1 MSRNHIGHETGIT
14 RLTGIA
20 EAIGA
25 EKEVR
30 VVEGITSAGVR
41 VDGIEVEQAHKV
53 AALPPRAVGMGLGA
67 GEVEGRSG

>member
-41 VDGIEVEQAHKV
+41 VDGIEVEQAHKGVEAV
-53 AALPPRAVGMGLGA
+53 AWSAAHR
-67 GEVEGRSG
+67 R

>member
-1 MSRNHIGHETGIT
+1 MSGNQVRDEAGIT

-25 EKEVR
+25 EEEVR

-53 AALPPRAVGMGLGA
+53 AALPP
-67 GEVEGRSG
+67 

>member
-1 MSRNHIGHETGIT
+1 MSRNHIGHETWIT

-20 EAIGA
+20 AAIGA

-30 VVEGITSAGVR
+30 VVEGITAAGVR

-53 AALPPRAVGMGLGA
+53 AALPPRAEGIGRGA
-67 GEVEGRSG
+67 REIPSCAV